1 MADLREKI
9 KTISSTKGD
18 HAPESAKR
26 IGLWVIAAMAAAV
39 SILTFIIA
47 IGLFRNGNWILAA
60 IASLFFLLSAAT
72 AYVLAFPHKLNTM

>member
-1 MADLREKI
+1 MADFREKI

-18 HAPESAKR
+18 NAPESAKR
-26 IGLWVIAAMAAAV
+26 IGMWAIAAMVMAV

-47 IGLFRNGNWILAA
+47 IGLFTNGNWILAI

-72 AYVLAFPHKLNTM
+72 AYVLAFSHKLNTL

>member
-26 IGLWVIAAMAAAV
+26 IGMWIIAAMVIAV

-47 IGLFRNGNWILAA
+47 IGLFRNGNWILAI
-60 IASLFFLLSAAT
+60 IASLFFLVSAAT